1 MRSKDQIL
9 LEANYEAMYGD
20 KSVQGLPK
28 FMFEVSEGYPRLTEE
43 QILAIKDVIKKT
55 MLEEGQADTPKKIE
69 MRDEV
74 AGAISLESGVLLSK
88 GLLRRPLANFL
99 YTLFHEL
106 AHQMQYKKYKEAIY
120 DMWINPE
127 LNMDNAVEFLSKI
140 EHTADRYALM
150 KCVEF
155 KKQGIII
162 EDPTVGKGFYAKYDK
177 QQWIGYIK
185 MLRRQLEGYTR
196 DEVSEVLYNWMLQK
210 IKPAAPIADKKDEF
224 GDKY

>member
-9 LEANYEAMYGD
+9 LEANYQYMYGD

-28 FMFEVSEGYPRLTEE
+28 FMFEVSEGYPRLTDE
-43 QILAIKDVIKKT
+43 QLLAIKEVVKKT
-55 MLEEGQADTPKKIE
+55 MLEEGQSDTPKKIE

-106 AHQMQYKKYKEAIY
+106 AHQMQYKKYKQTIY
-120 DMWINPE
+120 DMWVNPE
-127 LNMDNAVEFLSKI
+127 LNMDKAVEFLSKI

-155 KKQGIII
+155 KKQGIIT
-162 EDPTVGKGFYAKYDK
+162 EDPTVGKGFYSKYDK

-185 MLRRQLEGYTR
+185 MLRKQLEGYSR
-196 DEVSEVLYNWMLQK
+196 DEVSEVLYNWMLNR
-210 IKPAAPIADKKDEF
+210 IKPSEVVKNEKV
-224 GDKY
+224 